1 MRPLA
6 RPGAPPGTNESAA
19 PEAEFRDGGGFL
31 VRGVFSGKRQIN
43 ITPPPPAPQVAI
55 FASPRLVRSSFRGGR
70 CE

>member
-43 ITPPPPAPQVAI
+43 NTPPPPAP
-55 FASPRLVRSSFRGGR
+55 RK
-70 CE
+70 